1 MAEYEYGSK
10 DSWDIRPKGRNRQR
24 ERERTEEGAS
34 KREEEEEAGCEPK
47 LNGKSVGDIHVP
59 LVQTREL
66 GLKIVIVI
74 LAIVSVV
81 ILYPL
86 DVLYM

>member
-1 MAEYEYGSK
+1 M
-10 DSWDIRPKGRNRQR
+10 
-24 ERERTEEGAS
+24 
-34 KREEEEEAGCEPK
+34 
-47 LNGKSVGDIHVP
+47 
-59 LVQTREL
+59 QTREL
-66 GLKIVIVI
+66 GLKIVIAI